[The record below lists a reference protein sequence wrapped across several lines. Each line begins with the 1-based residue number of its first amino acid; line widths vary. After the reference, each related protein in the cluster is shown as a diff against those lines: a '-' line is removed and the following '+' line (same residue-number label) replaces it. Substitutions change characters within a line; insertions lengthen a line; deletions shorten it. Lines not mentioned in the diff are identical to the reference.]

1 MKKGF
6 TLIELLVVVLII
18 GILAAVALPKYEQA
32 VLKSRLGAVMPNVKT
47 LASALE
53 QYYMANGEY
62 PNDDVTNL
70 DISISGC
77 FVGGG
82 SNQCEGAVYDYM
94 NGSAFQPIGG
104 FLTKQQ
110 GLAYLQFLSR
120 GEPADKRGTRE
131 CWADSSNTAANRV
144 CLSLGG
150 VKNGTSAW
158 RAPDTK
164 SGVWNTYAIN

>member
-1 MKKGF
+1 M
-6 TLIELLVVVLII
+6 LVVVLII
-18 GILAAVALPKYEQA
+18 GILAAVAMPQYEQA
-32 VLKSRLGAVMPNVKT
+32 VLKSRLGAIMPNVKT

-62 PNDDVTNL
+62 PYDDVTSL

-77 FVGGG
+77 SVAGG
-82 SNQCEGAVYDYM
+82 SNTCENAVYDYM
-94 NGSAFQPIGG
+94 NGPTFQPVGG

-131 CWADSSNTAANRV
+131 CWADSSSNAANRV
-144 CLSLGG
+144 CRSLGG
-150 VKNGTSAW
+150 VKNGTSGW
-158 RAPDTK
+158 RGADAK
-164 SGVWNTYAIN
+164 SGVWNTYVIN